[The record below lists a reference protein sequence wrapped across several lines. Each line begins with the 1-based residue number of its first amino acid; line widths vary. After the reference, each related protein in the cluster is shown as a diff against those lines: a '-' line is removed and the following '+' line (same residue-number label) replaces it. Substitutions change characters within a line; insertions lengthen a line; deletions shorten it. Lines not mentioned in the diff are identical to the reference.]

1 MTFIGQ
7 GSPVKQGD
15 EDDGIVSRREMRR
28 RTENEENVGRTYIEK
43 NVSYSN
49 HCIIICLCLLFFLGG
64 CEGEVV

>member
-1 MTFIGQ
+1 M
-7 GSPVKQGD
+7 
-15 EDDGIVSRREMRR
+15 SRREMRR
-28 RTENEENVGRTYIEK
+28 RTENKENVGRTYIEK